1 VIDIALAAVGQHGAL
16 QKPAELA
23 EALAQFNELKP
34 QVIVEIG
41 CDAGGTLWAW
51 QQTGARVIGVDLPK
65 AGFSTGR
72 DLDTDAEIVYGDSH
86 DPATRDAL
94 AEVLGSEPIDVL
106 FIDGDH
112 TYDGVRIDYELY
124 SPLVRPGGIVAFH
137 DICVHPGRA
146 DVGVY
151 LLWQQLDGQKT
162 EIVTAPATWGGFGLL
177 QLPESE
183 KRT

>member
-1 VIDIALAAVGQHGAL
+1 MIDIALAAVGHHGAL

-23 EALAQFNELKP
+23 EALAHFNELKP
-34 QVIVEIG
+34 EVIVEIG

-51 QQTGARVIGVDLPK
+51 RHLRPRRLIGVDLPK

-72 DLDTDAEIVYGDSH
+72 DLDATGAEIIYGDSH
-86 DPATRDAL
+86 HRSTLTAL
-94 AEVLGSEPIDVL
+94 MELLNGDRIDVL

-112 TYDGVRIDYELY
+112 TYQGVRADYELY
-124 SPLVRPGGIVAFH
+124 SPLIRPGGIVAFH

-177 QLPESE
+177 TLED
-183 KRT
+183 R